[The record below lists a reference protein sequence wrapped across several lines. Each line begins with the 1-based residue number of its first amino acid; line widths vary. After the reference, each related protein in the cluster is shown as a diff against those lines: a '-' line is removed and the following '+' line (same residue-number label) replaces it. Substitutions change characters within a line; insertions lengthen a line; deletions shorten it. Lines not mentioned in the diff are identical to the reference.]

1 MVHATVDRV
10 VVLALL
16 GCALATAAPGANAAG
31 DVVTQ
36 NGPAGPSSAPAS
48 GATPPP
54 PFTAKVYSLP
64 DDRVTLWQPG
74 VSYAPTSGSGAP
86 AHPPAGWSG
95 GIPARTTVC
104 ATIRPRGHGRDD
116 TAAINFAL
124 AYCPANQT
132 VLLTPGQFVISGYGI
147 QMTKSYVTLRG
158 SGPGPG
164 MRGALNT
171 FPSPAEATVLIKPD
185 ANDNPY
191 PVVTI
196 GTIANINT
204 MWKTLTFATD
214 ATRGTDSVT
223 LASAAP
229 HGLAAGEIVYVSETY
244 DPTLTW
250 YNTNGGQGAGN
261 GYNGWGEGQNG
272 VGVDGSRPIGQ
283 AMEVASVVGRT
294 VTFTTPF
301 HQTYRVAHAA
311 HLGRIDLDP
320 RTSWVGLEN
329 LFLTG
334 GDGGDGGGN
343 VVFGSASYS
352 WAKNIESAG
361 HGPKYGGG
369 LVHFF
374 SSFRCEL
381 RDSYIHSNAADINRI
396 SPGGAYYNIILDA
409 YSADSLVENNISWI
423 ANKVMIMRGTGG
435 GNVIGY
441 NYMDDGYGNNYPN
454 QGETALNADHMTTS
468 HHELF
473 EGNYSWNMGT
483 DSRWGNSIYITWF
496 RNWTTAQRI
505 SAWSGI
511 ASTSVASGN
520 PLTTYV
526 YSSGGQSFYYED
538 EYNRNM
544 AKVGSHH
551 WWFNYVGNVLGTAAL
566 PRLTN
571 PRSSYNAPQ
580 TGYDYEWAGPAI
592 PASIDTSHVPIWTLG
607 VPDGSEKAFAGNG
620 LDPSVLPVTLRDA
633 NFDYYTGA
641 VHWHG
646 IGGSGVS
653 QTAPPGASQG
663 GGAVLPNSLY
673 LPGKPAFFGSSPW
686 PWVDGSNASNPLPG
700 TLPAQRRFNQGTP
713 NVIQ

>member
-1 MVHATVDRV
+1 MAHATVDRGI
-10 VVLALL
+10 VLALL
-16 GCALATAAPGANAAG
+16 GCAVATVAPFIHA
-31 DVVTQ
+31 Q
-36 NGPAGPSSAPAS
+36 SAPS
-48 GATPPP
+48 
-54 PFTAKVYSLP
+54 TANLYSLP
-64 DDRVTLWQPG
+64 ADRVALWQPG
-74 VSYAPTSGSGAP
+74 VSYAPTSGSNAP
-86 AHPPAGWSG
+86 ARPPPGWSG
-95 GIPARTTVC
+95 GIPARTTIC
-104 ATIRPRGHGRDD
+104 KTISPRGHGRDD

-132 VLLTPGQFVISGYGI
+132 VLLTRGQFVISGAGI

-158 SGPGPG
+158 SGPGAG
-164 MRGALNT
+164 MRGALDT
-171 FPSPAEATVLIKPD
+171 FPSPSDATVLVKPD
-185 ANDNPY
+185 GNDNPY

-204 MWKTLTFATD
+204 MWKTLAFAVD
-214 ATRGTDSVT
+214 ATQGANSVT
-223 LASAAP
+223 LAAAAP
-229 HGLAAGEIVYVSETY
+229 HGLAPGEIVYISETY

-250 YNTNGGQGAGN
+250 YNTTGGQGSGS
-261 GYNGWGEGQNG
+261 YDGWGEGQNG
-272 VGVDGSRPIGQ
+272 VGVAGSRPIGQ
-283 AMEVASVVGRT
+283 AMEVASIVGNT
-294 VTFTTPF
+294 VSFTTPF
-301 HQTYRVAHAA
+301 HQTYRVAHSA
-311 HLGRIDLDP
+311 HLGRMDLDP

-329 LFLTG
+329 LFVTG

-343 VVFGSASYS
+343 VVFGLASYS

-381 RDSYIHSNAADINRI
+381 RDSYIHSNAADISRI
-396 SPGGAYYNIILDA
+396 SPGGAYYNIMLDA
-409 YSADSLVENNISWI
+409 YTADTLVENNISWI

-511 ASTSVASGN
+511 AATSVANGN

-526 YSSGGQSFYYED
+526 YSANGQSFYYED

-551 WWFNYVGNVLGTAAL
+551 WWFNYLGNVLGTAAL
-566 PRLTN
+566 PLLAN
-571 PRSSYNAPQ
+571 PRSSYNVPQ
-580 TGYDYEWAGPAI
+580 SGYDYEWAGPSI
-592 PASIDTSHVPIWTLG
+592 PTSLNTSRVPIWTLG
-607 VPDGSEKAFAGNG
+607 IPDGSEKAFPGNG

-653 QTAPPGASQG
+653 QTTPPGASRS

-700 TLPAQRRFNQGTP
+700 TLPAQARFNQGTP